1 MKSYSEAL
9 LANVPVTMP
18 IAGRVFY
25 LKESSGGEVLSVEL
39 VRGFSES
46 SKIER
51 VGKGLRLTPATPFS
65 GVRLTASA
73 NTNIEFI
80 ITDGDVDIKFSDD
93 EIIIGNTI
101 TEPVP
106 VMTPPGEPLEVAFVG
121 TLEPVLGVVTVDNTD
136 AEAIPVQQKIGT
148 VFDVAVTNANADAVP
163 VQQQALSTI
172 DDKAP
177 VTVGT
182 SATALVSDATLKR
195 LRIRNSHATAVIAI
209 GGAGVTLANGA
220 VQLQPGDVFLEEDA
234 AGADWY
240 AISDTAGTVVQVQGL
255 K

>member
-1 MKSYSEAL
+1 MKSYSQSL
-9 LANVPVTMP
+9 LANVAVTLP

-25 LKESSGGEVLSVEL
+25 LKESSGGEVCSVEL
-39 VRGFSES
+39 VRNFAES
-46 SKIER
+46 NKVER
-51 VGKGLRLTPATPFS
+51 VGKGLRITPVVPFS
-65 GVRLTASA
+65 GVRISATA
-73 NTNIEFI
+73 NTDIEFI

-93 EIIIGNTI
+93 EVIIGNSVTQ
-101 TEPVP
+101 PVP
-106 VMTPPGEPLEVAFVG
+106 VMTPTGEPLEVSFAG
-121 TLEPVLGVVTVDNTD
+121 TVNPVLGVVTVDNTD
-136 AEAIPVQQKIGT
+136 AEAIPVKQQIGE
-148 VFDVAVTNANADAVP
+148 VFEVLVTNVNASAVP

-177 VTVGT
+177 VTIGT
-182 SATALVSDATLKR
+182 TAAALVSDATLKR

-220 VQLQPGDVFLEEDA
+220 VQLQPGDTFLEEDA
-234 AGADWY
+234 AGAAWY